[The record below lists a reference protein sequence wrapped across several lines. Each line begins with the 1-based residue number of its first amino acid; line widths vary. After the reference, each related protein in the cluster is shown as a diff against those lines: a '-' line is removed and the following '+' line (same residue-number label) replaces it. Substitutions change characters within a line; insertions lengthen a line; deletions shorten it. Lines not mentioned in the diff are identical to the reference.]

1 MPVLIALLAAVGA
14 ADVLTPAGL
23 TAVEVGGEIGRRID
37 VTIDNNLLVVDL
49 ENDFLQ
55 PFLERNRDGGYIG
68 LGKTIDAMARFCA
81 YSQNKKLIARK
92 KKVVDALLDSQEAG
106 GYLGMFKKESRT
118 TSLWDVHELSYLVL
132 GLTADYEFCGETRSL
147 DAARNLADY
156 LMGELNAGKQV
167 GAGDLNPNMGTTGL
181 DEAFLYLSEQ
191 TGDGRYRRFVVE
203 QRDLPGWRFP
213 ITLGRW
219 GMIDGHAYAYMAE
232 CLAQVRLTEQVDDPG
247 LWHETNKVFDFL
259 LNRDGLVITGTCGDH
274 ECWHDTQSGTTN
286 LGETCATAYL
296 VRLCAEVLEKTG
308 DPSYGDL
315 MERSIF
321 NALFAAQSP
330 DGRRIRYYSPFEAPR
345 VYFDG
350 DTYCCP
356 CNYRRIVA
364 ELPTMIYY
372 GRGDGVYV
380 NLYAPSHA
388 TVAFGEGRKIVL
400 RQDTDYPSSGKV
412 EFAIEETDG
421 EPFRLYLRRPG
432 WAENATVRVN
442 GESVQPETPGAG
454 LLAVNR
460 RWKAGDTLQAEFPMD
475 WRLVKGRKAQS
486 GRVAVMRGPMVFTYN
501 PKLNPEVKGDPRLF
515 TLDGEAEIEGPIPSD
530 GVRPGGIA
538 CKVQIWEPGVWYP
551 HAKSRP
557 ITLTEF
563 PDPDATWTY
572 FTTAKPR

>member
-1 MPVLIALLAAVGA
+1 MPVLLVLLAATGA
-14 ADVLTPAGL
+14 ADVLRPADL
-23 TAVEVGGEIGRRID
+23 TAVQVQGEIGRRIG
-37 VTIDNNLLVVDL
+37 VTIDNNLLVADL

-55 PFLERNRDGGYIG
+55 PFLDRGRDSGYIG

-92 KKVVDALLDSQEAG
+92 KKVVNALLDSQEPD
-106 GYLGMFKKESRT
+106 GYIGMFKKDART
-118 TSLWDVHELSYLVL
+118 TSLWDVHELAYLVL
-132 GLTADYEFCGETRSL
+132 GLTADYEFCNEKRSL
-147 DAARNLADY
+147 DAAQKLAGY
-156 LMGELNAGKQV
+156 LIGELSAGKEV
-167 GAGDLNPNMGTTGL
+167 GPDDLNPNMGTTGF

-191 TGDGRYRRFVVE
+191 TGDDRYRRFLVE
-203 QRDLPGWRFP
+203 QRNLPGWRFP

-219 GMIDGHAYAYMAE
+219 GKVDGHAYAYMAE
-232 CLAQVRLTEQVDDPG
+232 CLAQVRLSEYLDDPG
-247 LWHETNKVFDFL
+247 LWHETDKVFDFL

-296 VRLCAEVLEKTG
+296 IRLCAEALQKTG
-308 DPSYGDL
+308 DLKYGDI

-321 NALFAAQSP
+321 NSLFGAQSP
-330 DGRRIRYYSPFEAPR
+330 DGRRLRYYTPFEAPR
-345 VYFDG
+345 AYFDG

-372 GRGDGVYV
+372 GRDDGVYV
-380 NLYAPSHA
+380 NLYAPSRA
-388 TVAFGEGRKIVL
+388 TVSFDSGRTLVL
-400 RQDTDYPSSGKV
+400 RQDTDYPNSGKI
-412 EFAIEETDG
+412 EFAIEKSDG
-421 EPFRLYLRRPG
+421 EPFVLYLRRPE
-432 WAENATVRVN
+432 WAPGATLRIN
-442 GESVQPETPGAG
+442 GEPVEPELPAPG
-454 LLAVNR
+454 LLALHR
-460 RWKAGDTLQAEFPMD
+460 SWKAGDTLQVEFPMD
-475 WRLVKGRKAQS
+475 WRLVSGRKAQS

-501 PKLNPEVKGDPRLF
+501 PKLNPGVNGDPRLF
-515 TLDGEAEIEGPIPSD
+515 TLDGEAGIEGPIPTD
-530 GVRPGGIA
+530 AVRPGGIA

-557 ITLTEF
+557 IMLTEF